1 MSDQQNERIPIQ
13 CPHDI
18 ANGVYA
24 NLGVA
29 NYNHEE
35 FVLDFVFLHPN
46 TKTGEVRSRVVLHP
60 DHVRRL
66 VKMLQRIW
74 IIMMMSLVIQM
85 MTMVVQRMIFHQL
98 PLTLID
104 DWY

>member
-1 MSDQQNERIPIQ
+1 MAKQKNDQIPIQ
-13 CPHDI
+13 CPAEL

-29 NYNHEE
+29 NFNHEE
-35 FVLDFVFLHPN
+35 FVLDFIFLHPN

-66 VKMLQRIW
+66 VNMLKKNLDNYDQQFQKPNGNDDPMGDDGFPPI
-74 IIMMMSLVIQM
+74 
-85 MTMVVQRMIFHQL
+85 
-98 PLTLID
+98 TLNFN
-104 DWY
+104 

>member
-1 MSDQQNERIPIQ
+1 MNPQENDRIPIQ
-13 CPHDI
+13 CPSEL

-29 NYNHEE
+29 NFNHEE
-35 FVLDFVFLHPN
+35 FVLDFIFLHPN

-66 VKMLQRIW
+66 VNMLKKNLDNYDEQ
-74 IIMMMSLVIQM
+74 
-85 MTMVVQRMIFHQL
+85 FHGDGSDGDDMGDDDF
-98 PLTLID
+98 PPITLNFN
-104 DWY
+104 

>member
-1 MSDQQNERIPIQ
+1 MSPEDSDRIPIQ
-13 CPHDI
+13 CPPDL

-29 NYNHEE
+29 NFNHEE
-35 FVLDFVFLHPN
+35 FVLDFIFLHPN

-66 VKMLQRIW
+66 VKMLQKNLENYDEEFYDGNSDN
-74 IIMMMSLVIQM
+74 SLEDDDFPPI
-85 MTMVVQRMIFHQL
+85 
-98 PLTLID
+98 TLNLN
-104 DWY
+104 

>member
-1 MSDQQNERIPIQ
+1 MSAQDDERIPIQ
-13 CPHDI
+13 CPPDL

-29 NYNHEE
+29 NFNHEE

-66 VKMLQRIW
+66 VKMLQKNLENYDDEFYDGESDN
-74 IIMMMSLVIQM
+74 SLEDDDFPPI
-85 MTMVVQRMIFHQL
+85 
-98 PLTLID
+98 TLNLN
-104 DWY
+104 